1 MMCKMQHV
9 CNKFGL
15 WELVN
20 LLWLKSINKEGMAM
34 LGMK

>member
-1 MMCKMQHV
+1 MHHV
-9 CNKFGL
+9 CERLCL

-20 LLWLKSINKEGMAM
+20 FLLLNNINMEGMAM